1 MIVYAAFM
9 SNAARNYEAELDALR
24 AVNAPL
30 LTEILG
36 ELHHLRSENAHLK
49 HALSRLQQ
57 RLFGRSS
64 EKVDPNQLELALQA
78 AAADEAERTV
88 VTPPYANEAPDG
100 EVLAPEPQKRR
111 PNHHGRAPLSSHLER
126 VRTEIHPE
134 NLTCP
139 CCSGTLR
146 RMGEET
152 SEELGHYPA
161 RFFVRQT
168 VRVKYACPS
177 CQDQIVRPDLPEK
190 LFERGLAG
198 ADVVAQVLVSKYADH
213 LPLHRQEMI
222 YRREGVHLDKATMCD
237 WVDRSADLL
246 QPIVDQL
253 RRDVLSGP
261 VVHADETPV
270 KYLTPGQRGSQNGYV
285 WTYADLQGDVFY
297 DFGRTRGQQW
307 PNAVLAGYAG
317 CLLVDGYA
325 GYDKVLA
332 RDDVTYAACWA
343 HARRKFHESLQTA
356 PGPAVVV
363 LKAISE
369 MYKVEHQARD
379 EGLDPVAVRALRQE
393 KTLPILDD
401 LEAYLR
407 MLLPEVL
414 PKSPIGK
421 AVQYALARWPALKVF
436 AGDGRVPID
445 NNSAERAMR
454 KIAVGR
460 KNWLFTGSVAG
471 GERAAVIYSLIETCS
486 RCGINPREYLT
497 DVLQRVGS
505 HPQSRVAE
513 LTPRGWLA
521 ARAPA
526 AVLSDDQA

>member
-1 MIVYAAFM
+1 M

-24 AVNAPL
+24 AINAPL

-36 ELHHLRSENAHLK
+36 ELHQLRSENTHLK
-49 HALSRLQQ
+49 YALARLQQ

-64 EKVDPNQLELALQA
+64 EKIDPNQLELALQA
-78 AAADEAERTV
+78 AAADEAERAV

-100 EVLAPEPQKRR
+100 EVVAPEPKKRR
-111 PNHHGRAPLSSHLER
+111 PNHHGRGPLSADLER
-126 VRTEIHPE
+126 VRTEIHPAD
-134 NLTCP
+134 LTCP
-139 CCSGTLR
+139 CCSGALR

-152 SEELGHYPA
+152 SEELGLYPA
-161 RFFVRQT
+161 RFYVRQT

-190 LFERGLAG
+190 LFERGMAG

-222 YRREGVHLDKATMCD
+222 YRREGVHLDNSTMCD

-253 RRDVLSGP
+253 RLDVLSSP

-270 KYLTPGQRGSQNGYV
+270 KFLTPGQRGSHNGYV

-297 DFGRTRGQQW
+297 DFGKTRGQQW
-307 PNAVLAGYAG
+307 PNAILAGYEG
-317 CLLVDGYA
+317 YLLVDGYT

-332 RDDVTYAACWA
+332 RKEVTYVACWA
-343 HARRKFHESLQTA
+343 HARRKFYESLGTA
-356 PGPAVVV
+356 PRPAVVV

-369 MYKVEHQARD
+369 MYKVEEQARD
-379 EGLDPVAVRALRQE
+379 EGLDPDAVRALRQE
-393 KTLPILDD
+393 KTLPILED
-401 LEAYLR
+401 LEAGLR
-407 MLLPEVL
+407 ELLPEVL
-414 PKSPIGK
+414 PKSPIGQ
-421 AVQYALARWPALKVF
+421 AVKYALARWPALKVF

-486 RCGINPREYLT
+486 RHGINPREYLT

-521 ARAPA
+521 ARATA
-526 AVLSDDQA
+526 AVINNNQA

>member
-1 MIVYAAFM
+1 M

-24 AVNAPL
+24 VINAPL

-36 ELHHLRSENAHLK
+36 ELDHLRSENAHLK
-49 HALSRLQQ
+49 HALTRLQQ
-57 RLFGRSS
+57 RLYGRRS
-64 EKVDPNQLELALQA
+64 EKIDPNQLELALQA
-78 AAADEAERTV
+78 AAADETERAV

-100 EVLAPEPQKRR
+100 EVVTPEPKKRR
-111 PNHHGRAPLSSHLER
+111 PNHHGRGLLPAHLER

-139 CCSGTLR
+139 CCNGALR

-190 LFERGLAG
+190 LFDRGLAG

-253 RRDVLSGP
+253 RLDVLSSP

-270 KYLTPGQRGSQNGYV
+270 KFLTPGQRGSRKGYV
-285 WTYADLQGDVFY
+285 WTYADLQGDVIY
-297 DFGRTRGQQW
+297 DFGQTRGQEW
-307 PNAVLAGYAG
+307 PNAILAGYAG
-317 CLLVDGYA
+317 YLLVDGYT

-332 RDDVTYAACWA
+332 REEVTYVACWA
-343 HARRKFHESLQTA
+343 HARQKFYESLETD
-356 PGPAVVV
+356 PRPAVLV
-363 LKAISE
+363 LKAIGE
-369 MYKVEHQARD
+369 MYKVEQQVRD
-379 EGLDPVAVRALRQE
+379 KGLDPEAVRALRQE

-401 LEAYLR
+401 LEEYLKA
-407 MLLPEVL
+407 LLPEVL
-414 PKSPIGK
+414 PKSPMGK

-454 KIAVGR
+454 KVAVGR
-460 KNWLFTGSVAG
+460 KNWMFTGSVAG

-486 RCGINPREYLT
+486 RYGVNPREYLT
-497 DVLQRVGS
+497 DVLQRMGS

-513 LTPRGWLA
+513 PTPRGWQA
-521 ARAPA
+521 AKVAA
-526 AVLSDDQA
+526 AVVDNDQA

>member
-1 MIVYAAFM
+1 
-9 SNAARNYEAELDALR
+9 
-24 AVNAPL
+24 
-30 LTEILG
+30 
-36 ELHHLRSENAHLK
+36 
-49 HALSRLQQ
+49 
-57 RLFGRSS
+57 
-64 EKVDPNQLELALQA
+64 
-78 AAADEAERTV
+78 
-88 VTPPYANEAPDG
+88 
-100 EVLAPEPQKRR
+100 
-111 PNHHGRAPLSSHLER
+111 
-126 VRTEIHPE
+126 
-134 NLTCP
+134 
-139 CCSGTLR
+139 
-146 RMGEET
+146 MGEET

-161 RFFVRQT
+161 RFYVRQT

-190 LFERGLAG
+190 LFERGMVG

-222 YRREGVHLDKATMCD
+222 YHREGVHLDKATMCD

-270 KYLTPGQRGSQNGYV
+270 KYLTPGQRGSHNGYV
-285 WTYADLQGDVFY
+285 WTYAGLQGDVFY
-297 DFGRTRGQQW
+297 DFGKTRGQQW

-343 HARRKFHESLQTA
+343 HARRKFHEALQTA

-379 EGLDPVAVRALRQE
+379 EGLDPQAVRALRQQ

-407 MLLPEVL
+407 VLLPEVL

-486 RCGINPREYLT
+486 RHGINPREYLT
-497 DVLQRVGS
+497 DVLQRVGN

-526 AVLSDDQA
+526 AVLSNDQA

>member
-1 MIVYAAFM
+1 M

-24 AVNAPL
+24 AINAPL
-30 LTEILG
+30 LNELLG
-36 ELHHLRSENAHLK
+36 ELHQLRSENAHLK
-49 HALSRLQQ
+49 HAMARLQQ
-57 RLFGRSS
+57 RIYGRSS
-64 EKVDPNQLELALQA
+64 EKIDPNQLVLALQA
-78 AAADEAERTV
+78 AAADEAERAV
-88 VTPPYANEAPDG
+88 VTPPYVNEAPDG
-100 EVLAPEPQKRR
+100 EVAAPTPKKQR
-111 PNHHGRAPLSSHLER
+111 PNHHGRVSLPAGLER
-126 VRTEIHPE
+126 VRTEIHPAD
-134 NLTCP
+134 LTCP
-139 CCSGTLR
+139 CCSGALR

-152 SEELGHYPA
+152 SEELGLHPA

-177 CQDQIVRPDLPEK
+177 CQDQIVRPELPEK
-190 LFERGLAG
+190 LFERGMAG
-198 ADVVAQVLVSKYADH
+198 ADVVAHVLVSKYADH

-222 YRREGVHLDKATMCD
+222 YRREGVHLDTSTMCD

-246 QPIVDQL
+246 KPIVEQL
-253 RRDVLSGP
+253 RLDVLSGP

-270 KYLTPGQRGSQNGYV
+270 KFLTPGQRGSRNGYV

-297 DFGRTRGQQW
+297 DFGKTRGQQW
-307 PNAVLAGYAG
+307 PNAILSGYAG
-317 CLLVDGYA
+317 YLLVDGYT

-332 RDDVTYAACWA
+332 REEVTYAACWA
-343 HARRKFHESLQTA
+343 HARRKFYEALETDPQH
-356 PGPAVVV
+356 AVVV
-363 LKAISE
+363 LEAIGE
-369 MYKVEHQARD
+369 MYKVEEQARD
-379 EGLDPVAVRALRQE
+379 EGLDPEAVGALRQE
-393 KTLPILDD
+393 KTLPILED
-401 LEAYLR
+401 LEACLR
-407 MLLPEVL
+407 ALLPEVL
-414 PKSPIGK
+414 PKSPIGR

-486 RCGINPREYLT
+486 RHGINPREYLT

-513 LTPRGWLA
+513 LTPHGWRA

-526 AVLSDDQA
+526 ATLSNDQA